1 MSVIQRGLSEYLCLI
16 AGGSRVENP
25 AELLGN
31 GRLKSLIDRIGQV
44 FDWVILDSPPT
55 LPVSDAL
62 VLADICDGVL
72 TVVRAA
78 HTGFDT
84 AQKSCQQLRDKNLL
98 GVALNCADEAAA
110 YGSYY
115 QYEDRVVSETV

>member
-1 MSVIQRGLSEYLCLI
+1 ME
-16 AGGSRVENP
+16 
-25 AELLGN
+25 
-31 GRLKSLIDRIGQV
+31 KIGPV
-44 FDWVILDSPPT
+44 FDWIILDCPPT

-62 VLADICDGVL
+62 VLAEFCDGVL

-84 AQKSCQQLRDKNLL
+84 AQKTCQQLRDKNLL
-98 GVALNCADEAAA
+98 GVALNCADEGAA

-115 QYEDRVVSETV
+115 QYEERLAASTV